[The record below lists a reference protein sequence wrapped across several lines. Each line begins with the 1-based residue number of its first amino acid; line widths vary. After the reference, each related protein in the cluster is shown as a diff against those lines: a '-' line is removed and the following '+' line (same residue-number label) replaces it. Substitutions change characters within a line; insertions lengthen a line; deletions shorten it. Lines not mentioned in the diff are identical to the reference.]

1 MKILNFLLRM
11 VFGAIGIQIINAVLI
26 SDWTDQVD
34 NCAFM
39 IIEDDGGKQ
48 TSWECTALVRI
59 ESKSYGIE
67 IDLPFKTRDDIVWR
81 GSLSAR
87 YLEAHSNVPENFGDV
102 TVTFEIEEL

>member
-1 MKILNFLLRM
+1 MFPGFLVNIFKNRI
-11 VFGAIGIQIINAVLI
+11 VFLYLGCDGQHHEK
-26 SDWTDQVD
+26 
-34 NCAFM
+34 
-39 IIEDDGGKQ
+39 EDDGGKQ